1 MNSHYILLVFFS
13 FFRVPP
19 SDVIERIS
27 TELCYSSEARQ
38 IWKGPSNFGGF
49 LHLKT
54 GVQKLLL

>member
-38 IWKGPSNFGGF
+38 IWKGPSNFGDSSI
-49 LHLKT
+49 
-54 GVQKLLL
+54 